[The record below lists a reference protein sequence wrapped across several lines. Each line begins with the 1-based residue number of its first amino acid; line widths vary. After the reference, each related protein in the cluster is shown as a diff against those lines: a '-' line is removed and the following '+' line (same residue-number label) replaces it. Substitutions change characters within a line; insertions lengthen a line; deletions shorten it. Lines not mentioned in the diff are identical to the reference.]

1 MSNIEII
8 INENEIEEKIKYSRK
23 RKCPIIIESENLKK
37 SLELISKFEYIL
49 KDKINNNYSH
59 KLCEYCKNYFPIIE
73 GRNYN
78 CKQCGEIFCI
88 KHRELLNHHCS
99 TLTPNYEKYLLAKSI
114 LKNKMKMIKN
124 KAH

>member
-8 INENEIEEKIKYSRK
+8 INENEIEEKLKYNRK

-59 KLCEYCKNYFPIIE
+59 KL
-73 GRNYN
+73 
-78 CKQCGEIFCI
+78 
-88 KHRELLNHHCS
+88 
-99 TLTPNYEKYLLAKSI
+99 
-114 LKNKMKMIKN
+114 
-124 KAH
+124 